1 MRELTS
7 IVIHCAAT
15 PNGRK
20 FTVKDIESWHKQR
33 ADWGPSPSGKYIGYH
48 YVIYINGEIA
58 GGRSPEEVG
67 VHAKGYNKNSIG
79 ICLIGM
85 DKFTCEQWE
94 SLKYL
99 ITALQV
105 EYPEITII
113 GHNEVSPK
121 DCPGFDVQ
129 EWLANDMEP
138 SSENL
143 LV

>member
-1 MRELTS
+1 MREINS
-7 IVIHCAAT
+7 VVIHCADT

-85 DKFTCEQWE
+85 NKFTQAQWD

-99 ITALQV
+99 V
-105 EYPEITII
+105 ESLLGAYPDLTVI

-121 DCPGFDVQ
+121 TCPGFDVQ
-129 EWLANDMEP
+129 EWLESGMEP
-138 SSENL
+138 NEKNIL
-143 LV
+143 A

>member
-1 MRELTS
+1 MREVTEL
-7 IVIHCAAT
+7 VLHCSAT

-33 ADWGPSPSGKYIGYH
+33 MDWGPSPSGKYIGYH

-67 VHAKGYNKNSIG
+67 VHAKGHNKNSIG

-85 DKFTCEQWE
+85 NKFTQAQWDA
-94 SLKYL
+94 LKYL
-99 ITALQV
+99 VSSLQV
-105 EYPEITII
+105 EYPDIAII
-113 GHNEVSPK
+113 GHNEVSHK

-138 SSENL
+138 SIENI